1 MNKKS
6 TSMERLKLSKVASE
20 VFVRALLNPP
30 APGKRLVAA
39 AKRYLHRINA
49 RYSRVSS

>member
-1 MNKKS
+1 MNKKRTS
-6 TSMERLKLSKVASE
+6 TECLKLNKVASE

-39 AKRYLHRINA
+39 KRYLLRMNA